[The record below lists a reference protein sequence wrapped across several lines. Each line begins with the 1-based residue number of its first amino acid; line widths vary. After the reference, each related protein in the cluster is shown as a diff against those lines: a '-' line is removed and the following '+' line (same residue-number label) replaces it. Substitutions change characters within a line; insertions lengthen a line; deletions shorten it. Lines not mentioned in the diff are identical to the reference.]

1 MMELEHSFTVPVPPE
16 RAWDVLMDVQ
26 RVAPCMP
33 GATLDSVEGD
43 DIKGRIK
50 VKVGPIS
57 MTYAGTAHFGERDTD
72 SGVIVLEASGKE
84 TRGAGTASA
93 TVRSQLQGENGST
106 RVVVHTSLNVTGRPA
121 QFGRG
126 VMAEVGGKL
135 IGIFADN
142 LAAMLAADGDA
153 SAAAVAGGSAG
164 AGSAGA
170 GSAGA
175 GSAGAGSAGAG
186 SAGAGSAGAGSAGAG
201 SAGAGSAGAGAGST
215 GATAGS
221 ADAGAPGSAAGT
233 GAGSGSPAVPAAA
246 AVPEEPTPPVSPGA
260 GQPQDRVE
268 AAAAESMESS
278 VTGTASD
285 VLAVPIEDMNL
296 AVRSYNSLRREGVHT
311 VGDLAF
317 RTEEQLLAMSNIGP
331 ASVDEIKVKLA
342 DYQLSLAGSNI
353 EGTPLAGGTD
363 APGAPP
369 APADA
374 EAAGLV
380 VPASPTA
387 APPESTP
394 GPGSTV
400 PAMPIPA
407 GVTSAPPAPV
417 APPAP
422 PRPAAP
428 PAEADLN
435 LLKVAGPAVLK
446 RAAPVLAGLGAVAV
460 VIMRLRRRRRR

>member
-16 RAWDVLMDVQ
+16 RAWDVLLDVQ

-33 GATLDSVEGD
+33 GASLDSVDGD

-72 SGVIVLEASGKE
+72 AGVIVLEASGKE

-93 TVRSQLQGENGST
+93 TVRSQLQGENGHT
-106 RVVVHTSLNVTGRPA
+106 KVVVHTSLNVTGRPA

-153 SAAAVAGGSAG
+153 
-164 AGSAGA
+164 
-170 GSAGA
+170 
-175 GSAGAGSAGAG
+175 
-186 SAGAGSAGAGSAGAG
+186 
-201 SAGAGSAGAGAGST
+201 
-215 GATAGS
+215 
-221 ADAGAPGSAAGT
+221 GSAAGSA
-233 GAGSGSPAVPAAA
+233 AGSGSPAVPSAAV
-246 AVPEEPTPPVSPGA
+246 VPEEPTPPASPGA
-260 GQPQDRVE
+260 GQAEDRVE
-268 AAAAESMESS
+268 AAAAEEMESA
-278 VTGTASD
+278 VTGAPSD
-285 VLAVPIEDMNL
+285 VQARPIEDMNL
-296 AVRSYNSLRREGVHT
+296 PVRSYNSLRREGIHT

-317 RTEEQLLAMSNIGP
+317 RTEEQLLAISNIGP
-331 ASVDEIKVKLA
+331 ASVEEIKQKLA

-374 EAAGLV
+374 AVAAGQ
-380 VPASPTA
+380 A
-387 APPESTP
+387 A
-394 GPGSTV
+394 GPGTTV

-407 GVTSAPPAPV
+407 RANGGRTAPAAAPPAP
-417 APPAP
+417 APA
-422 PRPAAP
+422 
-428 PAEADLN
+428 AEADLN
-435 LLKVAGPAVLK
+435 LLKIAGPAVAK
-446 RAAPVLAGLGAVAV
+446 RAAPIVAGLAAAAFV
-460 VIMRLRRRRRR
+460 VFRLRARRRHRG